1 MAKYTINH
9 ICGHQSV
16 ADICGPESGRAGQ
29 RDRMETRMCSDCY
42 HKQQAQAVAAAS
54 TELPT
59 LIGSDKQV
67 QWALTIRLK
76 MLADAQRYADQK
88 IAESGNAEKVKT
100 LLTAAIEWLK
110 AQTDA
115 RYWID
120 NRQRAGEALMMDRAK
135 IIMQQAA

>member
-1 MAKYTINH
+1 METTMAKYTINH

-67 QWALTIRLK
+67 QWALTIRVK

-88 IAESGNAEKVKT
+88 SPNQATPTKSKICLLLRLIGSKRRQMQSIG
-100 LLTAAIEWLK
+100 LTAANVL
-110 AQTDA
+110 A
-115 RYWID
+115 RH
-120 NRQRAGEALMMDRAK
+120 
-135 IIMQQAA
+135 